1 MFKKARIKAE
11 RVVGEAIAQVVEEAP
26 PLSLPGAVKI
36 DRIIPSITCATDHV
50 FPGKVVKQGIIHK
63 QIFFVD
69 SAGVVR
75 HIAVDVPFTVAVDIP
90 ATQPGNIVENF
101 LQNIFVDFQLVNG
114 VLFEKVVAHI
124 LVKVSVL
131 EQLDVITGQC
141 GVFSSG
147 PAPGQ
152 TVFQFFGCDP

>member
-1 MFKKARIKAE
+1 MQKKVRIKAE
-11 RVVGEAIAQVVEEAP
+11 RVVGEAVAQVVEEAP
-26 PLSLPGAVKI
+26 PLPLPGAIKV
-36 DRIIPSITCATDHV
+36 DHITATITSTTDHV
-50 FPGKVVKQGIIHK
+50 FPGKVVKQGFIHK

-69 SAGVVR
+69 ATNTVR
-75 HIAVDVPFTVAVDIP
+75 HAAQDVPFTVAVDIP
-90 ATQPGNIVENF
+90 GTQPGFIVENF
-101 LQNIFVDFQLVNG
+101 LQDIFTDFQLVNS

-124 LVKVSVL
+124 LVKVTTL
-131 EQLDVITGQC
+131 EQIDVVTGQC

>member
-1 MFKKARIKAE
+1 MWKKIRIKAE

-26 PLSLPGAVKI
+26 PLPLPGAIKV
-36 DRIIPSITCATDHV
+36 DRIIPSILCTTDHL

-63 QIFFVD
+63 QIFWVD
-69 SAGVVR
+69 AAGVVR
-75 HIAVDVPFTVAVDIP
+75 HTGIDVPFTVAVDIP
-90 ATQPGNIVENF
+90 AAQPGMIVENF
-101 LQNIFVDFQLVNG
+101 LQNIFTDFQLING

-124 LVKVSVL
+124 LVKVTVL
-131 EQLDVITGQC
+131 EQMDVVTGQC

-147 PAPGQ
+147 PAPGP